1 MNTDENKFDK
11 KTIEKAKEKVE
22 SYIRNNYE
30 NIETIEFNND
40 DYVSGMGGLMIRGT
54 VNEEAGFSAKIDPE
68 TFQVGSI
75 GLKTGFPNM
84 KEECKG
90 EICDY

>member
-40 DYVSGMGGLMIRGT
+40 DYVSGMGVLMIRGT